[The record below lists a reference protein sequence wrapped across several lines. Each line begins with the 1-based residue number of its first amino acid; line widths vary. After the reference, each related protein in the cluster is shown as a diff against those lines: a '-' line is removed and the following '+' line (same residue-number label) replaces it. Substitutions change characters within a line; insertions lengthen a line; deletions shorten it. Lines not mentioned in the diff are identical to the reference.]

1 MKRVY
6 FLLLTCVNFLVSCSF
21 ETKTNVNNAFAN
33 ENLEIPKSK
42 EGTTEIVLK
51 RMGYTVSYNT
61 DNFLPNWVA
70 WELYREKMAEEAS
83 RHSKFLP
90 DPDLEKDKAV
100 TTYEYTHSGWNRGHM
115 CPAAD
120 NKWDAQAMK
129 ESFYMT
135 NVCPQ
140 NENLNKGDWNDL
152 EEACREWA
160 MTESIYI
167 VCGPI
172 LYDNPVYGHIGKEYQ
187 IRVPEAFFKVVLKG
201 VETDNPQA
209 IGFVFK
215 NEKGNNKLY
224 KYVNS
229 IDQVER
235 ITGIDFFYNLPDEIE
250 TKVEA
255 NCDPNQWTII
265 NK

>member
-1 MKRVY
+1 MKRIY
-6 FLLLTCVNFLVSCSF
+6 FLAFICISLLTSCGF
-21 ETKTNVNNAFAN
+21 DTKVEAQN
-33 ENLEIPKSK
+33 ESINIDNLEKPALRK
-42 EGTTEIVLK
+42 ESNEIVLN
-51 RMGYTVSYNT
+51 RMGYTVSFNPET
-61 DNFLPNWVA
+61 LIPNWVA
-70 WELYREKMAEEAS
+70 WELYKEKLVEEVS
-83 RHSKFLP
+83 RYSKFLP
-90 DPDLEKDKAV
+90 DPDLNNDLAI
-100 TTYEYTHSGWNRGHM
+100 TTKEYTHSGWNRGHM

-120 NKWDAQAMK
+120 NKWDSKAMK

-160 MTESIYI
+160 MNESVYI

-172 LYDNPVYGHIGKEYQ
+172 LYDEPIYGFIGKEFR

-201 VETDNPQA
+201 IDSNNPQA
-209 IGFVFK
+209 IGFIFK
-215 NEKGNNKLY
+215 NESGNHKLY

-229 IDQVER
+229 IDEVER
-235 ITGIDFFYNLPDEIE
+235 ITGIDFFPSLPDEIE
-250 TKVEA
+250 SIIEA
-255 NCDPNQWTII
+255 KYDLKAWEL

>member
-6 FLLLTCVNFLVSCSF
+6 ILLFACIGILISCGF
-21 ETKTNVNNAFAN
+21 ETKTTTQNRVEN

-42 EGTTEIVLK
+42 DGVKEVVLE
-51 RMGYTVSYNT
+51 RMGYTVSYNS
-61 DNFLPNWVA
+61 DNFIPNWVA
-70 WELYREKMAEEAS
+70 WELFPEKMVEIVS
-83 RHSKFLP
+83 RYSKFLP
-90 DPDLEKDKAV
+90 DPNLKKSMAV
-100 TTYEYTHSGWNRGHM
+100 TTNEYTHSGWNRGHM

-160 MTESIYI
+160 MKESIYI

-172 LYDNPVYGHIGKEYQ
+172 LYDTPVHGYIGKEFK
-187 IRVPEAFFKVVLKG
+187 IRIPDAFFKVVLKG
-201 VETDNPQA
+201 VESGNPQA
-209 IGFVFK
+209 IGFIFK
-215 NEKGNNKLY
+215 NESGNRKLY

-235 ITGIDFFYNLPDEIE
+235 ITGIDFFPNLPDDVE

-255 NCDPNQWTII
+255 EYDITKWTYL
-265 NK
+265 KK

>member
-6 FLLLTCVNFLVSCSF
+6 ILLLFCISFLVSCGFDASL
-21 ETKTNVNNAFAN
+21 EAQNNAN
-33 ENLEIPKSK
+33 IENLEKPALNKNSN
-42 EGTTEIVLK
+42 EIVIE
-51 RMGYTVSYNT
+51 RMGYILSYNPQT
-61 DNFLPNWVA
+61 LNPNWVA
-70 WELYREKMAEEAS
+70 WELYPEKLVEEVS
-83 RHSKFLP
+83 RYSKFLP
-90 DPDLEKDKAV
+90 DPDVRDNIKV

-120 NKWDAQAMK
+120 NKWDSQAMK

-172 LYDNPVYGHIGKEYQ
+172 FYDNPVYGFIGKEFK
-187 IRVPEAFFKVVLKG
+187 IRIPDAFFKVVLKG
-201 VETDNPQA
+201 VESGNPQA
-209 IGFVFK
+209 IGFIFK
-215 NEKGNNKLY
+215 NESGNHKLY

-235 ITGIDFFYNLPDEIE
+235 ITGIDFFPALPDEVE
-250 TKVEA
+250 NKVEA
-255 NCDPNQWTII
+255 EYDVKLWDLR
-265 NK
+265 K

>member
-6 FLLLTCVNFLVSCSF
+6 ILLLFCISFLVSCGF
-21 ETKTNVNNAFAN
+21 DANLEAQNNAN
-33 ENLEIPKSK
+33 IENLEKPALNKNSN
-42 EGTTEIVLK
+42 EIVIE
-51 RMGYTVSYNT
+51 RMGYIVSYNPQT
-61 DNFLPNWVA
+61 LNPNWVA
-70 WELYREKMAEEAS
+70 WELYPEKLVEEVS
-83 RHSKFLP
+83 RYSKFLP
-90 DPDLEKDKAV
+90 DPDVRDNIKV

-120 NKWDAQAMK
+120 NKWDSQAMK

-160 MTESIYI
+160 MNESIYI

-172 LYDNPVYGHIGKEYQ
+172 FYDEPVYGFIGKEFK
-187 IRVPEAFFKVVLKG
+187 IRIPDAFFKVVLKG
-201 VETDNPQA
+201 VESGNPQA
-209 IGFVFK
+209 IGFIFK
-215 NEKGNNKLY
+215 NESGNHKLY

-235 ITGIDFFYNLPDEIE
+235 ITGIDFFPALPDEVE
-250 TKVEA
+250 NKVEA
-255 NCDPNQWTII
+255 EYDVKLWDLR
-265 NK
+265 K